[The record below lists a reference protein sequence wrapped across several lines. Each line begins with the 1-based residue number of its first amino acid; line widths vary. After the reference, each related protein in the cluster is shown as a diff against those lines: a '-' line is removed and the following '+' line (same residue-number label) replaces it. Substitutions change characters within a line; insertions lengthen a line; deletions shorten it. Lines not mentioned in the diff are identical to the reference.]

1 MVIYQSSI
9 LTHNLFFFLHF
20 FQSKASA
27 TEEYEK
33 LRKLVKDKE
42 EELNA
47 TREVA
52 TREIEELKTRL
63 SFANK

>member
-1 MVIYQSSI
+1 MQS
-9 LTHNLFFFLHF
+9 NLET
-20 FQSKASA
+20 

-33 LRKLVKDKE
+33 LKSHIENKE
-42 EELNA
+42 KELAA

-52 TREIEELKTRL
+52 TREIEELKTSL